1 MNLFPR
7 IVSKYKSLPVLV
19 NMEKTTK
26 REVKAVGYLGRD
38 EPSLVQSY

>member
-1 MNLFPR
+1 MQTLTFN
-7 IVSKYKSLPVLV
+7 
-19 NMEKTTK
+19 TTK